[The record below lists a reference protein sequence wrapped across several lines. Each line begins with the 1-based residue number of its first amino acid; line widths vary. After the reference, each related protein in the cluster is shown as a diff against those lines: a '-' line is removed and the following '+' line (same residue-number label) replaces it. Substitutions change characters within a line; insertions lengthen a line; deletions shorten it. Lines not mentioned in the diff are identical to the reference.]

1 MSHQQPAHDSGTTPR
16 RVGVL
21 HRTGAWCARHF
32 VIVIVLWVA
41 ALAAFQGLQHA
52 FGGDYSDNFAIP
64 GTQSQDGLDVL
75 KAHDPAAG
83 GYGSQVVV
91 HDADK
96 PLSGLSSQMSSTVA
110 SLQKLPDVLSVQNPL
125 TAQSSAV
132 GPVSGDGK
140 TAYITIRFSVQPS
153 TLGSGYLHGV
163 DSAVQ
168 PLRAAGAEVEYGG
181 SLGELARPAANDRI
195 SEAIGFGVAVLVLLI
210 GFGSL
215 LAALLPLITALICVV
230 CGLGL
235 LGLLAAATTF
245 ATVSPTLA
253 TMIGLGVGIDY
264 ALFLV
269 TRHRQNLMD
278 GEDPVAAAGTAT
290 ATSGRAVLLSGC
302 TVIIALCGLWV
313 SGIGFIGKLGV
324 AAAVTVVTAVLGA
337 LTLVPAML
345 GLIGRHID
353 RIHVRKPIAEVEA
366 DAEPAPATGPRTGS
380 GAGSASGGGAT
391 GPAPAGESKGA
402 DAGGDRPGA
411 GSAGDRAGA
420 GSAGGAPGPA
430 PGRGAGQGPDARP
443 VPGRVR
449 TTTHGTWHRYAQ
461 RVERRPWWFLAGGV
475 VVLAVLAFPVFFI
488 QLGHIGDGADP
499 KSFTDRRAYD
509 LMSSAFGPG
518 SNGPL
523 TLVVDQSK
531 VPQDDRSSLESK
543 VQQSLTKVPNAAVIT
558 PLTPTQ
564 DGDVLTATAYSAAA
578 PQDARTTSLANHLT
592 DDVLPDAVSGTAART
607 YVTGTTAAQV
617 DFLDI
622 VASRLPLIIAVV
634 VGLAFLVIL
643 AVFRGVLV
651 AVKAALLNVLS
662 IAASYG
668 VVVAV
673 FQWGWGGPALGV
685 SGDVPIESYVPMMMF
700 AIVFGLS
707 MDYEIFLLTR
717 IHEAWLAT
725 RDPRASVAHALEIT
739 ARVITCAALIMVSV
753 FAAFILSDNI
763 VVKMLG
769 LGLAVSVLIDATV
782 VRLLLVPAVMTLLGR
797 AAWWTPRWLDRIL
810 PHLDAEGSED
820 REPPAAPVRH

>member
-1 MSHQQPAHDSGTTPR
+1 MPLHQSTHGSGAGPARGGALR
-16 RVGVL
+16 A
-21 HRTGAWCARHF
+21 TGEWCARHF
-32 VIVIVLWVA
+32 VIVLVLWPA
-41 ALAAFQGLQHA
+41 ALVALTVAQHA
-52 FGGDYSDNFAIP
+52 FGGDYSDDFSVP
-64 GTQSQDGLDVL
+64 GTQSQKGLDVL
-75 KAHDPAAG
+75 EAHAPSAG
-83 GYGSQVVV
+83 GYSSQVVV
-91 HDADK
+91 HDADTS
-96 PLSGLSSQMSSTVA
+96 LSGLSSQMSTAVG

-125 TAQSSAV
+125 TAQSTSGGPDV
-132 GPVSGDGK
+132 GPLSSDGR
-140 TAYITIRFSVQPS
+140 TAYITVRFGVRPS

-168 PLRAAGAEVEYGG
+168 PLRAAGADVEYGG
-181 SLGELARPAANDRI
+181 PLGELARPEANDRT

-215 LAALLPLITALICVV
+215 VAALLPLVTALICVV
-230 CGLGL
+230 CGLAL

-278 GEDPVAAAGTAT
+278 GRDPVSAAGSAT

-313 SGIGFIGKLGV
+313 SGIGFIGKLGL

-337 LTLVPAML
+337 LTLVPAVL
-345 GLIGRHID
+345 GLIGRRVD
-353 RIHVRKPIAEVEA
+353 RIHVREPVAE
-366 DAEPAPATGPRTGS
+366 T
-380 GAGSASGGGAT
+380 
-391 GPAPAGESKGA
+391 
-402 DAGGDRPGA
+402 DAGPGQDA
-411 GSAGDRAGA
+411 H
-420 GSAGGAPGPA
+420 GP
-430 PGRGAGQGPDARP
+430 
-443 VPGRVR
+443 
-449 TTTHGTWHRYAQ
+449 WHRHAR

-475 VVLAVLAFPVFFI
+475 VVLAALSFPAFFM

-499 KSFTDRRAYD
+499 RSFTDRRAYD

-523 TLVVDQSK
+523 TLVIDQSG
-531 VPQDDRSSLESK
+531 VPGSDRSALLTQA
-543 VQQSLTKVPNAAVIT
+543 QQSLTKVPDASYIT
-558 PLTPTQ
+558 PLTATS
-564 DGDVLTATAYSAAA
+564 DGDVLTATAYSVAA
-578 PQDARTTSLANHLT
+578 PQDGRTTGLVNHLK
-592 DDVLPDAVSGTAART
+592 DDVLPDAVSGTGAHG

-622 VASRLPLIIAVV
+622 VSSRLPLIIAVV
-634 VGLAFLVIL
+634 VGLALLVIL

-651 AVKAALLNVLS
+651 AVKAAVLNVLS

-707 MDYEIFLLTR
+707 MDYEIFLLSR
-717 IHEAWLAT
+717 IHEAWLRT

-753 FAAFILSDNI
+753 FAAFLISDNI

-769 LGLAVSVLIDATV
+769 LGLAASVLIDATV

-810 PHLDAEGSED
+810 PHLDAEGG
-820 REPPAAPVRH
+820 AGAGG

>member
-1 MSHQQPAHDSGTTPR
+1 MPRPQPPSGSGTAAR
-16 RVGVL
+16 RPGVL
-21 HRTGAWCARHF
+21 HATGAWCARHF
-32 VIVIVLWVA
+32 VIVIVLWLA
-41 ALAAFQGLQHA
+41 ALAALQVLHHA
-52 FGGDYSDNFAIP
+52 YGGDYSDDFSIS
-64 GTQSQDGLDVL
+64 GTQSQEGLDVL
-75 KAHDPAAG
+75 EAHAPTAG
-83 GYGSQVVV
+83 GYSSQVVV
-91 HDADK
+91 HDADAS
-96 PLSGLSSQMSSTVA
+96 LTGLSSQMSTVVG

-125 TAQSSAV
+125 TTQSGSGSSDV
-132 GPVSGDGK
+132 GPLSTDGK
-140 TAYITIRFSVQPS
+140 TAYITIRFSEQPS
-153 TLGSGYLHGV
+153 TLGDGYLDGV
-163 DSAVQ
+163 DSAVE
-168 PLRAAGAEVEYGG
+168 PLRKAGAEVEYGG
-181 SLGELARPAANDRI
+181 SLGELARPDANDRT

-215 LAALLPLITALICVV
+215 VAALLPLVTALICVV
-230 CGLGL
+230 CGLAL

-278 GEDPVAAAGTAT
+278 GKDPVAAAGSAT
-290 ATSGRAVLLSGC
+290 STSGRAVLLSGC

-353 RIHVRKPIAEVEA
+353 RIHVRRPIAEIEG
-366 DAEPAPATGPRTGS
+366 DANAGPGERRT
-380 GAGSASGGGAT
+380 
-391 GPAPAGESKGA
+391 
-402 DAGGDRPGA
+402 
-411 GSAGDRAGA
+411 
-420 GSAGGAPGPA
+420 
-430 PGRGAGQGPDARP
+430 
-443 VPGRVR
+443 
-449 TTTHGTWHRYAQ
+449 GTWHRYAQ
-461 RVERRPWWFLAGGV
+461 RVERRPWWFLASGV

-523 TLVVDQSK
+523 TIVIDQSK
-531 VPQDDRSSLESK
+531 VSQDDRSALASQAGQALSK
-543 VQQSLTKVPNAAVIT
+543 VPDASVIT
-558 PLTPTQ
+558 PLTATS
-564 DGDVLTATAYSAAA
+564 DGDVLTATAYSVAA
-578 PQDARTTSLANHLT
+578 PQDERTTSLVNHLK
-592 DDVLPDAVSGTAART
+592 DDVLPDAVSGTAAHG

-622 VASRLPLIIAVV
+622 VSSRLPLIIAVV
-634 VGLAFLVIL
+634 VALAFLVIL
-643 AVFRGVLV
+643 AVFRGLLV

-707 MDYEIFLLTR
+707 MDYEIFLLSR
-717 IHEAWLAT
+717 IHEAWLST
-725 RDPRASVAHALEIT
+725 GDPRASVAHALEIT

-753 FAAFILSDNI
+753 FAAFLISDNI

-769 LGLAVSVLIDATV
+769 LGLAASVLIDATV

-810 PHLDAEGSED
+810 PHLDAEGP
-820 REPPAAPVRH
+820 RTRA

>member
-1 MSHQQPAHDSGTTPR
+1 MPRPQPPSGSGTAAR
-16 RVGVL
+16 RPGVL
-21 HRTGAWCARHF
+21 HATGAWCARHF
-32 VIVIVLWVA
+32 VIVIVLWLA
-41 ALAAFQGLQHA
+41 ALAALQALHHA
-52 FGGDYSDNFAIP
+52 YGGDYSDDFSIS
-64 GTQSQDGLDVL
+64 GTQSQEGLDVL
-75 KAHDPAAG
+75 EAHAPTAG
-83 GYGSQVVV
+83 GYSSQVVV
-91 HDADK
+91 YDADAS
-96 PLSGLSSQMSSTVA
+96 LTGLSSQMSTVVG

-125 TAQSSAV
+125 TTQSGSGSSDV
-132 GPVSGDGK
+132 GPLSTDGK
-140 TAYITIRFSVQPS
+140 TAYITIRFSEQPS
-153 TLGSGYLHGV
+153 TLGDGYLDGV
-163 DSAVQ
+163 DSAVE
-168 PLRAAGAEVEYGG
+168 PLRKAGAEVEYGG
-181 SLGELARPAANDRI
+181 SLGELARPDANDRT

-215 LAALLPLITALICVV
+215 VAALLPLVTALICVV
-230 CGLGL
+230 CGLAL

-278 GEDPVAAAGTAT
+278 GKDPVAAAGSAT
-290 ATSGRAVLLSGC
+290 STSGRAVLLSGC

-353 RIHVRKPIAEVEA
+353 RIHVRRPIAEIEGDVNA
-366 DAEPAPATGPRTGS
+366 GP
-380 GAGSASGGGAT
+380 
-391 GPAPAGESKGA
+391 GE
-402 DAGGDRPGA
+402 R
-411 GSAGDRAGA
+411 
-420 GSAGGAPGPA
+420 
-430 PGRGAGQGPDARP
+430 Q
-443 VPGRVR
+443 
-449 TTTHGTWHRYAQ
+449 TGTWHRYAQ
-461 RVERRPWWFLAGGV
+461 RVERRPWWFLASGV

-523 TLVVDQSK
+523 TIVIDQSK
-531 VPQDDRSSLESK
+531 VSQDDRSALASQAGQALSK
-543 VQQSLTKVPNAAVIT
+543 VPDASVIT
-558 PLTPTQ
+558 PLTATS
-564 DGDVLTATAYSAAA
+564 DGDVLTATAYSVAA
-578 PQDARTTSLANHLT
+578 PQDERTTSLVNHLK
-592 DDVLPDAVSGTAART
+592 DDVLPDAVSGTAAHG

-622 VASRLPLIIAVV
+622 VSSRLPLIIAVV
-634 VGLAFLVIL
+634 VALAFLVIL
-643 AVFRGVLV
+643 AVFRGLLV

-707 MDYEIFLLTR
+707 MDYEIFLLSR
-717 IHEAWLAT
+717 IHEAWLST
-725 RDPRASVAHALEIT
+725 GDPRASVAHALEIT

-753 FAAFILSDNI
+753 FAAFLISDNI

-769 LGLAVSVLIDATV
+769 LGLAASVLIDATV

-810 PHLDAEGSED
+810 PHLDAEG
-820 REPPAAPVRH
+820 PKTKA